1 MNKYKHD
8 DFIVY
13 SDIDRIDFFELG
25 TFNAVVETIA
35 RRGDDLSID
44 VMGAFRAENLFTK
57 EDLLAAFNASKTMR
71 ESAQVSASW
80 IVLRNS
86 PKMKRFIDAWI
97 ECVADWHMV
106 SDEPSVWP
114 NAPGFK
120 EHRHDQSILG
130 LLIKR
135 FMTKEGI
142 VGPPARPVGYNSDI
156 VTYKFQKNVDPTCPF
171 SSFGVAKK

>member
-1 MNKYKHD
+1 MDTSKD
-8 DFIVY
+8 GDFIVY
-13 SDIDRIDFFELG
+13 TDVDRIDFFELG
-25 TFNAVVETIA
+25 TFNAVVETVA

-44 VMGAFRAENLFTK
+44 VMGTFLENAFTK
-57 EDLLAAFNASKTMR
+57 EDLLTAFNASKTMR

-106 SDEPSVWP
+106 SDEPSVLP

-130 LLIKR
+130 LLIKS
-135 FMTKEGI
+135 FMINEGI
-142 VGPPARPVGYNSDI
+142 VGPPARPFGYYSD
-156 VTYKFQKNVDPTCPF
+156 VASYRLKDTVDPTCPF
-171 SSFGVAKK
+171 SSGDSTKT